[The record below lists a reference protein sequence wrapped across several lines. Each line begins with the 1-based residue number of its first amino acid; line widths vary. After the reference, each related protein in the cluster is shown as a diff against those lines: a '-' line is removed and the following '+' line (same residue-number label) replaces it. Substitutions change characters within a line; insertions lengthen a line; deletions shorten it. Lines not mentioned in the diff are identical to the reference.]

1 MFTGDREDRAPEQ
14 HTRLV
19 PGVVHSQHVHRRRD
33 ADQTLEGSCPRRG
46 SKLQKAGGRGAQGA
60 RARLRYMYKARRRY
74 FVGDI
79 LPSRFTLGPWQ
90 RLSGIRSGI
99 RYLDIKGRDSIFTQ
113 DTHDPAS
120 PGRRAREA
128 LHLVQRTGVWTFP
141 APSPSPPREV
151 RMELAPGIKS
161 ILIFPA
167 SM

>member
-1 MFTGDREDRAPEQ
+1 MFTGDREDRGPEQ

-113 DTHDPAS
+113 DNNRGGYCNAS
-120 PGRRAREA
+120 GPLGIDLPRCQGPLE
-128 LHLVQRTGVWTFP
+128 TSPEEGGWFP
-141 APSPSPPREV
+141 
-151 RMELAPGIKS
+151 KS
-161 ILIFPA
+161 RGL
-167 SM
+167 SRCLT